1 MAEEVA
7 KQLTVHN
14 PLDAHTRDEIGIS
27 NKIQARPLLATASSA
42 LAFSVGSLFPLI
54 AIIVLSESYLD
65 KGIIVVGIISL
76 GLMGA
81 LASYVGEVSI
91 WRV

>member
-14 PLDAHTRDEIGIS
+14 PLDAHARDEIGNS
-27 NKIQARPLLATASSA
+27 NKISARPLFAAAS
-42 LAFSVGSLFPLI
+42 SVGSLFPLI

-65 KGIIVVGIISL
+65 KDIMVVCIISL
-76 GLMGA
+76 GLMGMCVTSA
-81 LASYVGEVSI
+81 YGEVQFAS
-91 WRV
+91 